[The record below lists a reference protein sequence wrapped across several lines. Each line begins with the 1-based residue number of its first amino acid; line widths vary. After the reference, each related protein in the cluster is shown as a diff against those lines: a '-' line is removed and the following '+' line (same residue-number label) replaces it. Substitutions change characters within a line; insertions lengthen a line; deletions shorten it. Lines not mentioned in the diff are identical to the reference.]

1 MLEMVERIN
10 RFNNST
16 GISPDFFAFSR
27 PLSVETEDEVGVEA
41 WAKGGA
47 PDENES
53 LVEVEGNEDCVD
65 SYHLK
70 K

>member
-41 WAKGGA
+41 WA
-47 PDENES
+47 DENES